1 MQNMYTEF
9 LLLLDNSSELFFV
22 FVHLIVS
29 LLLSIVLFVLSYV
42 LALQNPETEKMS
54 VYECGFE
61 PYDGARKKFDV
72 KFYVFAMLFV
82 IFDIETM
89 FLIPWSITLSKTN
102 FVGFWVMIDFL
113 FELSVGFFYLWAAGG
128 LNWE

>member
-1 MQNMYTEF
+1 MYLEF
-9 LLLLDNSSELFFV
+9 LLLLDNSSELFFI
-22 FVHLIVS
+22 FVHLVVS
-29 LLLSIVLFVLSYV
+29 LLLSIVILVFSYI
-42 LALQNPETEKMS
+42 LAIQNPETEKMS
-54 VYECGFE
+54 AYECGFE
-61 PYDGARKKFDV
+61 PYEGARKKFDV

-102 FVGFWVMIDFL
+102 FIGFWVMIDFL

>member
-1 MQNMYTEF
+1 MYTEF

-29 LLLSIVLFVLSYV
+29 LLLSIVIFVLSYV

>member
-1 MQNMYTEF
+1 MHIEF

-29 LLLSIVLFVLSYV
+29 LLLSIIIFAFSYV
-42 LALQNPETEKMS
+42 LAVQNPETEKMS

-61 PYDGARKKFDV
+61 PYEGARKKFDV

-89 FLIPWSITLSKTN
+89 FLIPWSIALSKTN
-102 FVGFWVMIDFL
+102 FIGFWVMIDFL

>member
-1 MQNMYTEF
+1 MYTEF

-29 LLLSIVLFVLSYV
+29 LLLSIVIFVLSYV

-72 KFYVFAMLFV
+72 KFYLFAMLFV

>member
-1 MQNMYTEF
+1 MYTEF

-29 LLLSIVLFVLSYV
+29 LLLSIVIFVLSYV

-102 FVGFWVMIDFL
+102 FIGFWVMIDFL

>member
-29 LLLSIVLFVLSYV
+29 LLLSIVIFVLSYV

-102 FVGFWVMIDFL
+102 FIGFWVMIDFV
-113 FELSVGFFYLWAAGG
+113 FELSVGFFYLWSAGG
-128 LNWE
+128 LNWD

>member
-29 LLLSIVLFVLSYV
+29 LLLSIVIFVLSYV

>member
-9 LLLLDNSSELFFV
+9 FLLLDNSSELFFV

-29 LLLSIVLFVLSYV
+29 LLLSIVIFVLSYV

>member
-1 MQNMYTEF
+1 MDSNFTTLILF
-9 LLLLDNSSELFFV
+9 LNIHSELFFV
-22 FVHLIVS
+22 LIHFIVS
-29 LLLSIVLFVLSYV
+29 LLLSIVIFVFSYLFSI
-42 LALQNPETEKMS
+42 QNPETEKMS

-89 FLIPWSITLSKTN
+89 FLIPWSVTLSKTN
-102 FVGFWVMIDFL
+102 FIGFWVMIDFL
-113 FELSVGFFYLWAAGG
+113 FELSVGFFYIWSSGG
-128 LNWE
+128 LNWD

>member
-29 LLLSIVLFVLSYV
+29 LLLSIVIFVLSYV

-113 FELSVGFFYLWAAGG
+113 FELSVGFFYLWDAGG